1 MTEDQAKTIINEFN
15 SGVDETQR
23 IFYDADPT
31 ENISIAEGIINDA
44 AEAFREGMRGEFVTT
59 ILSLSESFTS
69 NNNTEDPYIIR
80 RLAEAKI
87 AKEKLPIPPE
97 IDGTPP
103 DLPRDISVLSDSQLR
118 RFHSEFHALLAR
130 ANWLVAVEES
140 DEHAADQIARHYKAM
155 VLRDLTAVADKNAK
169 ITALEA
175 EAAGDPDVRQWNQK
189 KNEHYV
195 QVKLLKA
202 LRDTYEQTCD
212 RMSREYTM
220 RGSER

>member
-1 MTEDQAKTIINEFN
+1 
-15 SGVDETQR
+15 
-23 IFYDADPT
+23 
-31 ENISIAEGIINDA
+31 
-44 AEAFREGMRGEFVTT
+44 
-59 ILSLSESFTS
+59 
-69 NNNTEDPYIIR
+69 
-80 RLAEAKI
+80 
-87 AKEKLPIPPE
+87 
-97 IDGTPP
+97 
-103 DLPRDISVLSDSQLR
+103 
-118 RFHSEFHALLAR
+118 
-130 ANWLVAVEES
+130 
-140 DEHAADQIARHYKAM
+140 M

>member
-118 RFHSEFHALLAR
+118 RFHSEFHALLIRSPATIR
-130 ANWLVAVEES
+130 LWFFV
-140 DEHAADQIARHYKAM
+140 
-155 VLRDLTAVADKNAK
+155 T
-169 ITALEA
+169 
-175 EAAGDPDVRQWNQK
+175 
-189 KNEHYV
+189 
-195 QVKLLKA
+195 
-202 LRDTYEQTCD
+202 
-212 RMSREYTM
+212 
-220 RGSER
+220 